1 MSRLGKKPIAI
12 PKGAEVRL
20 DGAAVFVKGPKGE
33 LKVELK
39 PVIIATIEEG
49 AVILTP
55 KNQAIQTRAL
65 WGTYASLVKGALKG
79 VTEGYEIKLLIE
91 GVGYK
96 MEVKGDKVALAIGLS
111 HGVELKIPDGIKVTA
126 EKGSLT
132 IQGYDKQAVGEFAAV
147 IRGHKLPE
155 PYKGKGIRYD
165 GEIIRRKQGK
175 RGA

>member
-12 PKGAEVRL
+12 PKGAEASVAGR
-20 DGAAVFVKGPKGE
+20 AVLVKGPKGE
-33 LKVELK
+33 LKIEMK
-39 PVIIATIEEG
+39 PVIEAAIEDG
-49 AVILTP
+49 AVVLTP

-79 VTEGYEIKLLIE
+79 VTEGYEIKLVIE

-96 MEVKGDKVALAIGLS
+96 MDVKGDKVALAVGLS
-111 HGVELKIPDGIKVTA
+111 HGVELKIPAGIKVAA
-126 EKGSLT
+126 EKGTMT
-132 IQGYDKQAVGEFAAV
+132 IQGADKQAVGEFAAV
-147 IRGHKLPE
+147 VRGQKRPE

-165 GEIIRRKQGK
+165 GEVIRRKQGK

>member
-1 MSRLGKKPIAI
+1 MSRLGKKPITI

-20 DGAAVFVKGPKGE
+20 DGRSVVVKGPKGE
-33 LKVELK
+33 LTIALK
-39 PVIIATIEEG
+39 SVIDASIEEG
-49 AVILTP
+49 AVVLTP
-55 KNQAIQTRAL
+55 KNQAISTRAL
-65 WGTYASLVKGALKG
+65 WGTYASLIKGAIKG

-96 MEVKGDKVALAIGLS
+96 MEVKGDKVALAVGLS
-111 HGVELKIPDGIKVTA
+111 HPLELAIPAGLKAVA

-147 IRGHKLPE
+147 IRGYKKPE

-165 GEIIRRKQGK
+165 GETIRRKQGK

>member
-12 PKGAEVRL
+12 TKGAEVRL
-20 DGAAVFVKGPKGE
+20 DGRAVIVKGPKGE
-33 LKVELK
+33 LKIELK
-39 PVIIATIEEG
+39 PVIEASVEG
-49 AVILTP
+49 DTVVLTP
-55 KNQAIQTRAL
+55 RNQAISTRAL
-65 WGTYASLVKGALKG
+65 WGTYASLIKGAVKG

-111 HGVELKIPDGIKVTA
+111 HSVDLKIPAGIKVVA
-126 EKGSLT
+126 EKGSIT
-132 IQGYDKQAVGEFAAV
+132 IQGFDKQAVGEFAAV
-147 IRGHKLPE
+147 IRGYKKPE

-165 GEIIRRKQGK
+165 GEVVRRKQGK

>member
-12 PKGAEVRL
+12 PKGAEARL
-20 DGAAVFVKGPKGE
+20 EGHVVAVKGPKGE

-39 PVIIATIEEG
+39 PVIEASIEDG
-49 AVILTP
+49 AVVLTP

-96 MEVKGDKVALAIGLS
+96 MDVKGDKVALAIGLS
-111 HGVELKIPDGIKVTA
+111 HGVELKIPEGIKVTA
-126 EKGSLT
+126 EKGSMT
-132 IQGYDKQAVGEFAAV
+132 IQGADKQAVGEFAAV
-147 IRGHKLPE
+147 IRSHKKPE

-165 GEIIRRKQGK
+165 GEVIRRKQGK
-175 RGA
+175 CGA

>member
-12 PKGAEVRL
+12 PKGAEARL
-20 DGAAVFVKGPKGE
+20 EGSAVLVKGPKGE

-39 PVIIATIEEG
+39 PVIVASIEEG
-49 AVILTP
+49 AVVLTP

-111 HGVELKIPDGIKVTA
+111 HGVELPIPAGIKATA

-132 IQGYDKQAVGEFAAV
+132 IQGADKQAVGEFAAV
-147 IRGHKLPE
+147 IRSRKMPE

-165 GEIIRRKQGK
+165 GEVIRRKQGK

>member
-12 PKGAEVRL
+12 TKGAEVRL
-20 DGAAVFVKGPKGE
+20 DGHAVIVKGPKGE
-33 LKVELK
+33 LKIELK
-39 PVIIATIEEG
+39 SVIVASVEG
-49 AVILTP
+49 DTVVLTP
-55 KNQAIQTRAL
+55 RNQAISTRAL
-65 WGTYASLVKGALKG
+65 WGTYASLIKGAVKG

-111 HGVELKIPDGIKVTA
+111 HSVDLKIPEGIKVVA
-126 EKGSLT
+126 EKGSIT
-132 IQGYDKQAVGEFAAV
+132 IQGFDKQAVGEFAAV
-147 IRGHKLPE
+147 IRGYKKPE

-165 GEIIRRKQGK
+165 GEVVRRKQGK